1 VERNSPAK
9 HPTTPTETNNVE
21 PDVPSNEPTAKD
33 NQKPGGK
40 RFLGLFSKGLG
51 KKNHDMSPKSA
62 SSSPK
67 TSPTTVTSGQIETS
81 KATQS
86 DTKEAN
92 YESKDTQNQLNDQTV
107 SFLND
112 DVGDDESSVSSEATS
127 NSIFSTKRMKE
138 ALGKVT
144 SKISGKKTIKLGSAS
159 YDMLDDSVEKD
170 QRSALKKTQNDNL
183 PANIDGKVK
192 QPVEPRAISTI
203 AMRQTEGV
211 QEQKPTV
218 EAKPS
223 SPGKKKDSRWRSA
236 IDPLTG
242 RTYYFHKD
250 TKETVW
256 EKPKNL

>member
-1 VERNSPAK
+1 
-9 HPTTPTETNNVE
+9 
-21 PDVPSNEPTAKD
+21 
-33 NQKPGGK
+33 
-40 RFLGLFSKGLG
+40 
-51 KKNHDMSPKSA
+51 
-62 SSSPK
+62 
-67 TSPTTVTSGQIETS
+67 
-81 KATQS
+81 
-86 DTKEAN
+86 
-92 YESKDTQNQLNDQTV
+92 
-107 SFLND
+107 
-112 DVGDDESSVSSEATS
+112 
-127 NSIFSTKRMKE
+127 MKE

-192 QPVEPRAISTI
+192 QPVEPRANSTI